1 MSSAKPD
8 LCDPSKSH
16 RCSSLL
22 HHNAT
27 TRRATLS
34 LLSDLS
40 CLHGPAH
47 SMVHHR
53 CPSVGHSN
61 RLCGFPPNKFH
72 RFVLRPLQSY
82 PKQRSPAQRQR
93 VAGKLLVCVCA
104 RLKMMSMTNADTSLS
119 FFFSPQKSIPV
130 RGGEPITRQEY
141 DLGQSKTV
149 VSFSIGMCVFVAI
162 LHYVW
167 GHLTP
172 LILSSVLAIK
182 NMHGTPLFKIHVMGH
197 SSKLYTPLWAPPSM
211 SLMFSDPEKYYE
223 LTQPPKGNGRRPRKK
238 KLTGKEKRAQRS
250 MDKAFKKGD

>member
-1 MSSAKPD
+1 MWPRESII
-8 LCDPSKSH
+8 
-16 RCSSLL
+16 
-22 HHNAT
+22 
-27 TRRATLS
+27 
-34 LLSDLS
+34 
-40 CLHGPAH
+40 
-47 SMVHHR
+47 
-53 CPSVGHSN
+53 
-61 RLCGFPPNKFH
+61 
-72 RFVLRPLQSY
+72 
-82 PKQRSPAQRQR
+82 
-93 VAGKLLVCVCA
+93 
-104 RLKMMSMTNADTSLS
+104 MSMANANTSLS

-141 DLGQSKTV
+141 DLSQSKTV
-149 VSFSIGMCVFVAI
+149 VFFSIGMCVFVAI